1 MAENRAEVLS
11 QLYALRSSISYMSNR
26 VSTVLAKEEA
36 CRSDLES
43 KEKDYNLLKYGH
55 FKGEISEEVK
65 EQINTSTY
73 MLARIGDKS
82 LSNEQIISRSIQ
94 NNNKY
99 YDIPEA
105 KKKLGTLQ
113 KELNHIE
120 KKKNYNIAALCIGI
134 IMILIGAVL
143 LYFPINIETIQI
155 EVIGWAL
162 IGFGSLSLACFI
174 LLRVNNHNKIKR
186 LKASITFVQNH
197 LEACI
202 KKEKKI
208 EDSCNEFISAKN
220 AFEKIKRE
228 RDDTFSKLQPIYT
241 ATLKTYADMIDERD
255 WKYLDVVIYYFET
268 KRADSI
274 KEALQQLDRLIQTN
288 MIVSAVQSASRDIQ
302 GCIYNA
308 CRVLTD
314 TIKTACDRICSGLAD
329 IVTSTD
335 MQSALISQ
343 SNQTSERMAKDI
355 EYIKKVFYD

>member
-1 MAENRAEVLS
+1 MAENREEVLS
-11 QLYALRSSISYMSNR
+11 QLYALRGSISYMSNR

-36 CRSDLES
+36 CSSNLQN
-43 KEKDYNLLKYGH
+43 KERNYDLLKYGH

-65 EQINTSTY
+65 EQVNTSTY
-73 MLARIGDKS
+73 MLARIEDKS

-99 YDIPEA
+99 YDIPKA
-105 KKKLGTLQ
+105 KKELEILQ

-143 LYFPINIETIQI
+143 LYFPINTETIQI
-155 EVIGWAL
+155 EVIGGAL
-162 IGFGSLSLACFI
+162 IGFGSLSLVCFI
-174 LLRVNNHNKIKR
+174 LLRVNSHNKIKR
-186 LKASITFVQNH
+186 LKASITFAQNH

-202 KKEKKI
+202 KREKKI

-220 AFEKIKRE
+220 AFEKIKEE

-241 ATLKTYADMIDERD
+241 ATLKTYADIIDERD

-268 KRADSI
+268 KRADSV
-274 KEALQQLDRLIQTN
+274 KEALQLLDKLIQTN

-314 TIKTACDRICSGLAD
+314 TIKAACDRICSGLAD